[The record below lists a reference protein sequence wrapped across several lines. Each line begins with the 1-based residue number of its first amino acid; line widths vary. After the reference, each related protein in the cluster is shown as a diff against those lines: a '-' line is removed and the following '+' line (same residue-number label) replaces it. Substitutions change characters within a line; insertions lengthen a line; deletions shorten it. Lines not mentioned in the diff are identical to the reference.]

1 MNNIYDPWP
10 DSVEVNGRVYA
21 LDLAFDRVLRVLDIE
36 DAPDLTALDKLA
48 VQCAYILSK
57 RETLP
62 DDPREQAEIIKAAF
76 ALLPKPE
83 KQSGERYIDF
93 HQDAALIRSG
103 FFRAYGIDLTR
114 EHIHILQFLE
124 LLSDLPQD
132 TALMRTIDIRQ
143 RPIPKPTK
151 HNAEQIAALQ
161 QAKARVAIR
170 MSEDERRARFAE
182 SLKNSTV
189 LRG

>member
-1 MNNIYDPWP
+1 MDIYDPYP
-10 DSVEVNGRVYA
+10 DSVEVNGRVVS

-48 VQCAYILSK
+48 VQCAYILAESEK
-57 RETLP
+57 LP
-62 DDPREQAEIIKAAF
+62 ADPREQAEIIKAAF

-93 HQDAALIRSG
+93 HQDAAMIRSG

-114 EHIHILQFLE
+114 DRIHFLQFME
-124 LLSDLPQD
+124 LLADLPAD
-132 TALMRTIDIRQ
+132 TALMRTIEIRQ
-143 RPIPKPTK
+143 RPLPKPTK

-161 QAKARVAIR
+161 KAKARVAIR